1 MGDVDCIVDKS
12 LRLAF
17 LETFFI
23 QNGGDD
29 VKKEIDLMIY
39 DGEDIRD
46 DPIDKGIRKELLD
59 TLVKIYNDKKENN
72 NNNNE
77 EEKKE
82 NNINVR
88 GNKKKKK
95 KKKNNNNKKKKKNK
109 KKNNNN
115 NNNNNNKKNDEKEEE
130 KKMDEIK
137 KELDELIYDGTDLKS
152 QYNYDEDYKAV
163 FPCKTLG
170 LK

>member
-72 NNNNE
+72 NN
-77 EEKKE
+77 
-82 NNINVR
+82 
-88 GNKKKKK
+88 K
-95 KKKNNNNKKKKKNK
+95 KKKNNNNKKKKKKKNK
-109 KKNNNN
+109 KKNNNK
-115 NNNNNNKKNDEKEEE
+115 NNNNNKKNDEKEEE